1 MRIGEWQL
9 SFANLLLFRCRF
21 DAFEEDKMPR
31 VTVTFEKTAAE
42 RLERLAKDRSKSDV
56 IREALA
62 LEEVFQKAVAE
73 GSTLVVRTQGGTER
87 EIVRA

>member
-1 MRIGEWQL
+1 MR
-9 SFANLLLFRCRF
+9 F
-21 DAFEEDKMPR
+21 
-31 VTVTFEKTAAE
+31 TVTFEKQAAE

-62 LEEVFQKAVAE
+62 LEEVFQKAIAE
-73 GSTLVVRTQGGTER
+73 GSTLIVKTPTGQER

>member
-1 MRIGEWQL
+1 VRIGEWQL

-62 LEEVFQKAVAE
+62 LEEVFQKAE
-73 GSTLVVRTQGGTER
+73 GSTLVVRTLGGTER